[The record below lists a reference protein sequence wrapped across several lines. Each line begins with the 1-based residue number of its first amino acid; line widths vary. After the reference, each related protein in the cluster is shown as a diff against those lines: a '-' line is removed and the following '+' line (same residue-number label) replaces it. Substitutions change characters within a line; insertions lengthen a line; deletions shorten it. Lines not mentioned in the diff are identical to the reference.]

1 MISLSNIGF
10 FHWFVSNRITIVFYC
25 IFIISFCF
33 LVLALVLAS
42 FSATSCT
49 ESVPLGRLQA
59 LYIRL
64 GSKGMPVSE
73 EMFHIDKFLRDLK
86 KNTWNFVQQQRFT
99 MYTFVVVHKT
109 NAIPVLTVLTIPYWL
124 KSFVCFVLFFCQS
137 PNNLWLWK
145 KNLHWQASLCRGAR
159 LTNI

>member
-1 MISLSNIGF
+1 MIF
-10 FHWFVSNRITIVFYC
+10 FVYTRHTV
-25 IFIISFCF
+25 IIS
-33 LVLALVLAS
+33 
-42 FSATSCT
+42 
-49 ESVPLGRLQA
+49 LGRLQA

-64 GSKGMPVSE
+64 GSKGIPISE
-73 EMFHIDKFLRDLK
+73 ETFHIDKFLRDLQ

-145 KNLHWQASLCRGAR
+145 ISSLATAR
-159 LTNI
+159 ALAILRVARIKFFRIITISLMRVS